1 MESFKEVWE
10 LVQDYCK
17 SKVSEVAYN
26 TWISEIQPVKMD
38 NNEAVVF
45 VNANFQRNIIYSMYN
60 DLIEEAFE
68 NTIGFPINLK
78 VVTAEEGYVLPNGN
92 EEQTKEET
100 THSVN
105 QGPDYDYTFNTFIVG
120 SSNNLAYAAAQAVA
134 AKPAGIYNPLFIYGN
149 SGLGKTHLL
158 NAICHEIKQNNP
170 NVRIVYTRGEDFTN
184 ELINYIAVK
193 NTTEFHNKYRNC
205 DVLLVD
211 DIQFI
216 AGKIQTQ
223 EEFFHTFNSLYQDG
237 KQIVLTS
244 DRPPKEIQTLEDR
257 LRTRFEWG
265 LLTDIQPPD
274 FETRVAI
281 LKRKAQLLDIEI
293 PNDVVEYIAEK
304 LKTNIRQLEG
314 TVKKI
319 KAYSGIGHTPS
330 IILAQNAIRDIL
342 SDNQPTPITVEK
354 IIMEVSR
361 TFNVSTDDIRSN
373 KRSANISRARQISMY
388 VVREITGMPMESIG
402 EEFGGRDHST
412 VIYALNQ
419 VEKLMKKDS
428 KTRATIADI
437 IKNIQDR

>member
-10 LVQDYCK
+10 LVREYCR
-17 SKVSEVAYN
+17 SKVSEVAFN
-26 TWISEIQPVKMD
+26 TWISEIQPVKME

-45 VNANFQRNIIYSMYN
+45 VRANFQRKIISSMYSG
-60 DLIEEAFE
+60 LIAEAFE
-68 NTIGFPINLK
+68 NTVGFPMSLK
-78 VVTAEEGYVLPNGN
+78 VVTGEEGYIPEGEENQKETVSLP
-92 EEQTKEET
+92 
-100 THSVN
+100 V

-158 NAICHEIKQNNP
+158 NAICHEIKEKNR
-170 NVRIVYTRGEDFTN
+170 NVRILYTRGEDFTN
-184 ELINYIAVK
+184 ELINYIAAK
-193 NTTEFHNKYRNC
+193 NTAEFHNKYRNC

-281 LKRKAQLLDIEI
+281 LKRKAQLLDIDI

-373 KRSANISRARQISMY
+373 KRSSNISKARQISMY
-388 VVREITGMPMESIG
+388 VVREITAMPMESIG
-402 EEFGGRDHST
+402 AEFGGRDHST

-419 VEKLMKKDS
+419 VEKLMQKDS
-428 KTRATIADI
+428 KTRAAVNDI
-437 IKNIQDR
+437 IKNIRDK

>member
-10 LVQDYCK
+10 LVREYCK
-17 SKVSEVAYN
+17 TKVSEVAFN
-26 TWISEIQPVKMD
+26 TWINEIQPVRLE

-45 VNANFQRNIIYSMYN
+45 VRANFQRKIVSSMYSG
-60 DLIEEAFE
+60 LIAEAFE
-68 NTIGFPINLK
+68 NTIGFPVNLTI
-78 VVTAEEGYVLPNGN
+78 VTGEDGYAPEGGKENN
-92 EEQTKEET
+92 QTAPI
-100 THSVN
+100 
-105 QGPDYDYTFNTFIVG
+105 QGPDYEYTFNTFIVG

-134 AKPAGIYNPLFIYGN
+134 ARPAGIYNPLFIYGN

-158 NAICHEIKQNNP
+158 NAICHEIRQKNP
-170 NVRIVYTRGEDFTN
+170 NTRILYTRGEDFTN
-184 ELINYIAVK
+184 ELINFIGSK
-193 NTTEFHNKYRNC
+193 NTMEFHNKYRNC

-281 LKRKAQLLDIEI
+281 LKRKAQLLDIDI

-342 SDNQPTPITVEK
+342 SDNQPMPITVEK
-354 IIMEVSR
+354 IILEVSR
-361 TFNVSTDDIRSN
+361 TFNVTAEDIRSN
-373 KRSANISRARQISMY
+373 KRSSNISRARQIAMY
-388 VVREITGMPMESIG
+388 VVREITAMPMESIG
-402 EEFGGRDHST
+402 AEFGGRDHST

-419 VEKLMKKDS
+419 VEKLMEKDS
-428 KTRATIADI
+428 KTRAAVNDI
-437 IKNIQDR
+437 IKNIRDK

>member
-10 LVQDYCK
+10 LVQEYCK
-17 SKVSEVAYN
+17 SKVSEVAFN
-26 TWISEIQPVKMD
+26 TWISEIQPIKME
-38 NNEAVVF
+38 NNEAVIF
-45 VNANFQRNIIYSMYN
+45 VRANFQRKIISSMYSS
-60 DLIEEAFE
+60 LITEAFE
-68 NTIGFPINLK
+68 NTVGFPLSLK
-78 VVTAEEGYVLPNGN
+78 VVTGEEGFVPEG
-92 EEQTKEET
+92 EET
-100 THSVN
+100 QNSEVSLPV

-158 NAICHEIKQNNP
+158 NAICHEIKEKNP
-170 NVRIVYTRGEDFTN
+170 NVRIMYTRGEDFTN
-184 ELINYIAVK
+184 ELINYIAAK
-193 NTTEFHNKYRNC
+193 NTVEFHNKYRNC

-281 LKRKAQLLDIEI
+281 LKRKAQLLDIDI
-293 PNDVVEYIAEK
+293 PSDVVEYIAEK

-373 KRSANISRARQISMY
+373 KRSSNISKARQISMY
-388 VVREITGMPMESIG
+388 VVREITAMPMESIG
-402 EEFGGRDHST
+402 AEFGGRDHST

-419 VEKLMKKDS
+419 VEKLMEKDS
-428 KTRATIADI
+428 KTRAAVNDI
-437 IKNIQDR
+437 IKNIRDK

>member
-10 LVQDYCK
+10 LVQEYCK
-17 SKVSEVAYN
+17 SKVSEVAFN
-26 TWISEIQPVKMD
+26 TWISEIQPIKME
-38 NNEAVVF
+38 NNEAVIF
-45 VNANFQRNIIYSMYN
+45 VRANFQRKIISSMYSS
-60 DLIEEAFE
+60 LITEAFE
-68 NTIGFPINLK
+68 NTVGFPLSLK
-78 VVTAEEGYVLPNGN
+78 VVTGEEGFVPEG
-92 EEQTKEET
+92 EET
-100 THSVN
+100 QNSEVSLPV

-158 NAICHEIKQNNP
+158 NAICHEIKQKNP
-170 NVRIVYTRGEDFTN
+170 NVRIMYTRGEDFTN
-184 ELINYIAVK
+184 ELINYIAAK
-193 NTTEFHNKYRNC
+193 NTVEFHNKYRNC

-281 LKRKAQLLDIEI
+281 LKRKAQLLDIDI
-293 PNDVVEYIAEK
+293 PSDVVEYIAEK

-373 KRSANISRARQISMY
+373 KRSSNISKARQISMY
-388 VVREITGMPMESIG
+388 VVREITAMPMESIG
-402 EEFGGRDHST
+402 AEFGGRDHST

-419 VEKLMKKDS
+419 VEKLMEKDS
-428 KTRATIADI
+428 KTRAAVNDI
-437 IKNIQDR
+437 IKNIRDK

>member
-1 MESFKEVWE
+1 MESFKDVWE
-10 LVQDYCK
+10 LVREYCK
-17 SKVSEVAYN
+17 TKVSEVAFN
-26 TWISEIQPVKMD
+26 TWISEIIPVKME
-38 NNEAVVF
+38 NGEAVIF
-45 VNANFQRNIIYSMYN
+45 VRANFQRKIILSMYN
-60 DLIEEAFE
+60 NLIAEAFE
-68 NTIGFPINLK
+68 NTIGFPLALK
-78 VVTAEEGYVLPNGN
+78 VVTGEEGYVIDSDEP
-92 EEQTKEET
+92 EEEPKSDFQPQ
-100 THSVN
+100 N
-105 QGPDYDYTFNTFIVG
+105 ADYEYTFNTFIVG

-158 NAICHEIKQNNP
+158 NAICHEIKQRNP
-170 NVRIVYTRGEDFTN
+170 STRIMYTKGDDFTN
-184 ELINYIAVK
+184 ELINYIGSK
-193 NTTEFHNKYRNC
+193 NTSEFHNKYRSC

-274 FETRVAI
+274 FETRMAI
-281 LKRKAQLLDIEI
+281 IKRKAQLLDIDI

-342 SDNQPTPITVEK
+342 SDNQPMPVTVEK
-354 IIMEVSR
+354 IISEISR
-361 TFNVSTDDIRSN
+361 TFGVSSDDIRSN
-373 KRSANISRARQISMY
+373 KRSSTISKARQISMY

-402 EEFGGRDHST
+402 AEFGGRDHST

-419 VEKLMKKDS
+419 VEKLMEKDS
-428 KTRATIADI
+428 KTRATVNDI
-437 IKNIQDR
+437 IKNIRDK